1 MKLTR
6 QNIFIALACLL
17 QMIVLLG
24 TMLFVDKFS
33 YNAMSY
39 LSISVAVIDI
49 LLLKIICNVDFISI
63 PTMFIV
69 FCLLFHCGQIIKIAF
84 EIEGTVP
91 LPFENYA
98 SEDIIQI
105 AFWFYILSQT
115 FFVLAV
121 GIISTLP
128 KASMRTYSFLSKVSD
143 ASMIAVAKIFL
154 LLGVLPRIYIDFASL
169 LGAASSGYEGVYS
182 LYFPQPVQTLAFFF
196 DIGLIILL
204 FAWSNTIKGKYLFIL
219 VILYKC
225 LIMSSG
231 GRQDKVAFLLIWIYI
246 FYFVIQKIDL
256 KKTIIVVSMCIAGFL
271 FISSIGLLRTTGA
284 FDFSDIMTL
293 LFSGEMESTVGNA
306 LGEFGS
312 AFATL
317 EVAVRYTPD
326 VIGYGYGRTYLAGL
340 LSAVPLL
347 VNQIPLLS
355 PTVVF
360 LSQLP
365 TSVTFAFGG
374 SYLGEFY
381 YNFAWGGLL
390 GSCIVGGI
398 IGKIHVKLVQSEYAS
413 LLEKSW
419 AAILAISIIL
429 FIRGYFTDFAQ
440 RLIWAYLLIY
450 LICSSR
456 KRKRNE
462 YD

>member
-6 QNIFIALACLL
+6 QSIFITFACLL
-17 QMIVLLG
+17 QMIALLG
-24 TMLFVDKFS
+24 IMLFVDKFG

-39 LSISVAVIDI
+39 LSINIAVIDI
-49 LLLKIICNVDFISI
+49 FLLKIICNVDFISI
-63 PTMFIV
+63 PTMFIA
-69 FCLLFHCGQIIKIAF
+69 FCLLFHCGQIIKLAF
-84 EIEGTVP
+84 GIEGTVP

-98 SEDIIQI
+98 SEDVIQI

-115 FFVLAV
+115 LFVLAV

-128 KASMRTYSFLSKVSD
+128 KDSMRTHSFLSKVSD
-143 ASMIAVAKIFL
+143 ASMISVAKIFL
-154 LLGVLPRIYIDFASL
+154 LLGILPRIYIDFASL

-196 DIGLIILL
+196 DIGLILLL

-231 GRQDKVAFLLIWIYI
+231 GRQGKVAFLLIWIYI
-246 FYFVIQKIDL
+246 FYFVIQKIDF
-256 KKTIIVVSMCIAGFL
+256 KKTIIVASMCIVGFL

-284 FDFSDIMTL
+284 FNLSDIITL
-293 LFSGEMESTVGNA
+293 LFGGEMESTVGNA

-317 EVAVRYTPD
+317 EIAVRYTPD
-326 VIGYGYGRTYLAGL
+326 MIGYGYGRTYLAGL

-355 PTVVF
+355 QTVVF

-390 GSCIVGGI
+390 GSCVVGGI

-419 AAILAISIIL
+419 AAILAISMIL
-429 FIRGYFTDFAQ
+429 FIRGYFTDLAQ

-450 LICSSR
+450 LICSSKKEEK
-456 KRKRNE
+456 KRI
-462 YD
+462 